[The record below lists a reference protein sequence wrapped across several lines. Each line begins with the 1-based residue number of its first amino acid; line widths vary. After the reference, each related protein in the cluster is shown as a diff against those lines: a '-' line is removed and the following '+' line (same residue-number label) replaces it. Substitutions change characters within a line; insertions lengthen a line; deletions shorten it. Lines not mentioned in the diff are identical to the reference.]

1 MGLHFAAK
9 RNSLEGAGCSPR
21 CRAQAQLGRAV
32 APCGLPCEG
41 LVAGLARAVPGCTA
55 RALFPGEGALEM
67 TPLAPPGGKRARS
80 GGDAPSSG
88 GEDTGATAGSGGA
101 GPRLPAASMA
111 AGEGYAVTDAAAVS
125 EDMMQSP
132 DQLVAEAEANSLDLG
147 G

>member
-1 MGLHFAAK
+1 M
-9 RNSLEGAGCSPR
+9 
-21 CRAQAQLGRAV
+21 RA
-32 APCGLPCEG
+32 P
-41 LVAGLARAVPGCTA
+41 
-55 RALFPGEGALEM
+55 
-67 TPLAPPGGKRARS
+67 

-111 AGEGYAVTDAAAVS
+111 AGEGYAVTDADAVS
-125 EDMMQSP
+125 EDMESP